1 MPKRKAKIEYAA
13 VGTKDCW
20 HSFGLQAL
28 APSKFASV
36 VGKILRG
43 RYSLVY
49 SRFED
54 RNSDPAAPFSGT
66 V

>member
-1 MPKRKAKIEYAA
+1 MPKRKAEIEYAKL
-13 VGTKDCW
+13 GNKDCW

-28 APSKFASV
+28 APNKFASV

-49 SRFED
+49 SRFSERD
-54 RNSDPAAPFSGT
+54 TENTSPFRGI

>member
-1 MPKRKAKIEYAA
+1 MPKRKAKVEYAKL
-13 VGTKDCW
+13 GNKDCW

-28 APSKFASV
+28 APNKFASV

-49 SRFED
+49 SRSGD
-54 RNSDPAAPFSGT
+54 RTTDPAAPFSGT